1 MAHFGDNVTLVNRT
15 ARTNLVATWDGMHYT
30 FEPGAHPNVPREIAV
45 AAYKQNP
52 IHGTEDPL
60 GDPDI
65 IESLFG
71 IVGARQPFGNVTP
84 IEQSTAGERLN
95 RSMVMGL
102 GANVTPMNAGGPSY
116 FDAKMGTDKVD
127 LQDDADAGSNNVGE
141 PAPPPQT
148 ATAPP
153 APTRSR
159 R

>member
-1 MAHFGDNVTLVNRT
+1 MAQFGDNVTLVNRT
-15 ARTNLVATWDGMHYT
+15 SGTTLVATWDGMHYH
-30 FEPGAHPNVPREIAV
+30 FEPGEHPNVPREIAV

-60 GDPDI
+60 GDPDV

-102 GANVTPMNAGGPSY
+102 GAAVTPMNAGGPTY
-116 FDAKMGTDKVD
+116 FDAKMGTEKVN
-127 LQDDADAGSNNVGE
+127 LQDDADAGSSAPTPAA
-141 PAPPPQT
+141 PAP
-148 ATAPP
+148 AG
-153 APTRSR
+153 RSR